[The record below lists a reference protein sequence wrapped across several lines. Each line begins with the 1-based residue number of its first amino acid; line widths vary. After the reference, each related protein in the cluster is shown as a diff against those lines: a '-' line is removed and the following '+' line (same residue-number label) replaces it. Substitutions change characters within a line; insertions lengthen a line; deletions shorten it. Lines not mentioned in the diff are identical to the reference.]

1 MFNQFRYI
9 KMKKILILLFV
20 LANFSCV
27 DDIKKEE
34 IHIEGIAFG
43 SSFSVKYL
51 EDSSKKYDQSID
63 SIIHAINKSLST
75 YIPTS
80 DISRINKGDSTVIVD
95 ELFKEVFTKS
105 KRIHQETNGIF
116 DPSIGILVNAWGFG
130 PEKPIENLDSI
141 KVKSL
146 LQFVG
151 FEKVVLKDNFV
162 KKAYPEIYL
171 DFNSIAPGYAAD
183 VIGRFLE
190 SKNISDYMVEMGGE
204 IRARGKNK
212 HGNDWK
218 IAIENPNFDGSRSFA
233 AFISLKNQ
241 SLSTSGNYRK
251 FKIDEKGQKY
261 AHTINTKTGFSSKTD
276 LLSAS
281 VISNADCADVDGYAT
296 AFMAMGYQKTLEF
309 LKNRPDLKVFL
320 IYSKPDGTIATYA
333 TVKFEK

>member
-1 MFNQFRYI
+1 MI
-9 KMKKILILLFV
+9 KNILILLLV
-20 LANFSCV
+20 LSIFSC
-27 DDIKKEE
+27 DEKSKKEVV
-34 IHIEGIAFG
+34 HIEGVAFG

-51 EDSSKKYDQSID
+51 EDSSKKYNQSID
-63 SIIHAINKSLST
+63 SMIHAINKSLST
-75 YIPTS
+75 YMPTS

-95 ELFKEVFTKS
+95 ELFKEVFAKS
-105 KRIHQETNGIF
+105 KKIHQETNGIF
-116 DPSIGILVNAWGFG
+116 DPTIGILVNAWGFG
-130 PEKPIENLDSI
+130 PEKPIENLDTV

-171 DFNSIAPGYAAD
+171 DFNSIAPGFAAD

-190 SKNISDYMVEMGGE
+190 SKNISNYMVEIGGE
-204 IRARGKNK
+204 IRARGKNQ

-241 SLSTSGNYRK
+241 SIATSGNYRK

-261 AHTINTKTGFSSKTD
+261 GHTINTKTGFSSKTD
-276 LLSAS
+276 LLSTS
-281 VISNADCADVDGYAT
+281 VISSADCADVDGYAT

-309 LKNRPDLKVFL
+309 LKNRTDLKVFL
-320 IYSKPDGTIATYA
+320 IYSKPDGTIETYS